1 MGYIID
7 ISKWNENINWDI
19 AAQHIDLA
27 ICRVQYGSRKI
38 DERYTDHVEHLEARG
53 ILHAAYAYGCYV
65 SVADAIV
72 EAKDFMN
79 RVSPN
84 AKFLVLDVE
93 NDTLTSCGAANL
105 AEASQTFIDT
115 CKEAGW
121 KVGLYVSHYMYGSYG
136 LQNVNADFI
145 WLPRYGTNDGTPQI
159 KPDYACNLWQ
169 YSDNGYVE
177 GIGKVDVNLLIG
189 DKPLEWFIG
198 TESYRIYVGDFNSV
212 EWTVDVLRKI
222 KEILPGYGVWVQ
234 CLDDGNHRIA
244 VGDFNSKTWCDE
256 TFSKLNAV
264 YPGYGMWIS
273 EM

>member
-7 ISKWNENINWDI
+7 ISKWNKNINWDI

-38 DERYTDHVEHLEARG
+38 DEIYTDHVEHLEARG
-53 ILHAAYAYGCYV
+53 IPHAAYAYGCYV

-115 CKEAGW
+115 CKEDGW

-136 LQNVNADFI
+136 LQNVSADFI
-145 WLPRYGTNDGTPQI
+145 WLPRYGTNDGTPQV
-159 KPDYACNLWQ
+159 KPDYASDLWQ

-177 GIGKVDVNLLIG
+177 GIGKVDVNLLTG
-189 DKPLEWFIG
+189 DKLLEWFIG
-198 TESYRIYVGDFNSV
+198 TESYRIYVGDFNSI
-212 EWTVDVLRKI
+212 EWTADVLRKI
-222 KEILPGYGVWVQ
+222 KETLPGYGVWVQ
-234 CLDDGNHRIA
+234 CLDDGNHRIV

-256 TFSKLNAV
+256 TFSKLKAV
-264 YPGYGMWIS
+264 YPRYGMWIS